1 MGKPKFVQISEDVSV
16 NVSKMLCLVKGES
29 GEYRLSDIGGSW
41 DVEEA
46 FLPGVLDVLG
56 VGGESPRTLHR
67 RAEADLL
74 RAATHGRE
82 LARAAEILREV
93 ATDTRV
99 IDGVEMLFRMAA
111 VLRRAAA
118 QEKSGE

>member
-1 MGKPKFVQISEDVSV
+1 
-16 NVSKMLCLVKGES
+16 
-29 GEYRLSDIGGSW
+29 
-41 DVEEA
+41 VEEE
-46 FLPGVLDVLG
+46 FLPGVVKAMG
-56 VGGESPRTLHR
+56 IEEESQQQRRTD
-67 RAEADLL
+67 AEFLQ
-74 RAATHGRE
+74 AALYGKD

-118 QEKSGE
+118 QEKCGV